1 MRKYSTERK
10 ESVLKKLS
18 PPFSLSYSAL
28 SKEEGIPLTTIYTWH
43 KQWMDR
49 ARKMNDVKGKK
60 STTWTSEER
69 FSAIV
74 ETAKFSEMELSE
86 YCREKGLYPEQ
97 LKEWR
102 TAFLANEYQK
112 SSSSQ
117 QEKAQNKA
125 DKKRISQLE
134 KELRRKEKA
143 LAEAAALLIL
153 RKKLD
158 AFYEEGSEE
167 D

>member
-1 MRKYSTERK
+1 MRRYSTEKK
-10 ESVLKKLS
+10 ESVLRKLS

-28 SKEEGIPLTTIYTWH
+28 SREEGIPLTTVYTWH
-43 KQWMDR
+43 KKQIER
-49 ARKMNDVKGKK
+49 VGEMNNRQERK
-60 STTWTSEER
+60 STIWTCEER

-74 ETAKFSEMELSE
+74 ETAKLSEIELSE

-102 TAFLANEYQK
+102 AAFLDNGAQK
-112 SSSSQ
+112 AKSNQ
-117 QEKAQNKA
+117 QLNTQNKA
-125 DKKRISQLE
+125 DKRRISQLE

-158 AFYEEGSEE
+158 AFYGEGSEE

>member
-1 MRKYSTERK
+1 MRTYSTERK
-10 ESVLKKLS
+10 ESVLRKLS
-18 PPFSLSYSAL
+18 NCVNYRAL
-28 SKEEGIPLTTIYTWH
+28 SREEGIPLSTIYTWQ
-43 KQWMDR
+43 KQRGERTTKMGNIKV
-49 ARKMNDVKGKK
+49 RKA
-60 STTWTSEER
+60 TRWTSEER

-74 ETAKFSEMELSE
+74 ETAKLNEIELSE

-97 LKEWR
+97 LNEWR
-102 TAFLANEYQK
+102 AAFIENESKAN
-112 SSSSQ
+112 SSQ
-117 QEKAQNKA
+117 PGKTQSKA

-158 AFYEEGSEE
+158 AFYGEGGEE